1 MELKKNIPCTEKQ
14 TGDQLKKIKI
24 KIKITNRSIWWSTK
38 KETDRSHQN
47 LPKMREREL
56 RWRWSWRRQV
66 HYQENASV
74 EMEMELTTE
83 PEGGVD
89 GSSGRDGVG
98 SGENGESE
106 SLE

>member
-1 MELKKNIPCTEKQ
+1 MKQ
-14 TGDQLKKIKI
+14 WEG
-24 KIKITNRSIWWSTK
+24 NRSISSKLTK
-38 KETDRSHQN
+38 NE
-47 LPKMREREL
+47 REREL

-74 EMEMELTTE
+74 EMEMELTTG

-98 SGENGESE
+98 SDGNGESE
-106 SLE
+106 SL